1 MQYIVR
7 NILRKQGFIVN
18 DIDGWCRELY
28 YRDDFLEVIKKHFPE
43 SFIDNKFNK
52 RVLRNL
58 VFDDVKKFGI
68 TEIRERRSLKVSK
81 VLLLTG
87 RYTRGSADEYKL
99 YYIMQ

>member
-1 MQYIVR
+1 MYVAITGSIGCGKTTIS

-52 RVLRNL
+52 RVLVSCNVEFSLLNSSHISKRL
-58 VFDDVKKFGI
+58 FEFVSPVIKK
-68 TEIRERRSLKVSK
+68 
-81 VLLLTG
+81 
-87 RYTRGSADEYKL
+87 
-99 YYIMQ
+99 